1 MRSVYL
7 IFVLMFAVRQG
18 MASPPETLFSPPPA
32 SGVPSL
38 QLTSARPAALRSEVR
53 PDNAVP
59 VPPRSQATRNSREG
73 WDTLRRETLPEP
85 VGSPTSQAW
94 RWLIGLAIALT
105 LIKWGLPRALN
116 GGNKGQ
122 AVQWLTRLAPP
133 KSEGTITVLDTR
145 FLGAGAVHLVA
156 VRGRTLL
163 IGSTAQQVNLLMDL
177 TEQPG
182 STSAFDK
189 VLAQSRPF
197 TPEPTLA
204 DETDETRQAI
214 RDFQQR
220 LQQARQRLAG

>member
-1 MRSVYL
+1 MRRVYL
-7 IFVLMFAVRQG
+7 IFVLTVVVRQG
-18 MASPPETLFSPPPA
+18 VASPPEALFSPPPA

-38 QLTSARPAALRSEVR
+38 HLTSSPLATAHPETRPNDAALASPR
-53 PDNAVP
+53 PQGA
-59 VPPRSQATRNSREG
+59 QNSRDG
-73 WDTLRRETLPEP
+73 WDALRRETLPEP

-94 RWLIGLAIALT
+94 RWLVGLAVALA

-122 AVQWLTRLAPP
+122 IVQWFTRLAPP

-145 FLGAGAVHLVA
+145 FLGAGAVHLIT

-177 TEQPG
+177 TEQPD
-182 STSAFDK
+182 SASAFDK

-204 DETDETRQAI
+204 DETDETRQVL
-214 RDFQQR
+214 RDVQQR
-220 LQQARQRLAG
+220 LQQARQRLEG